1 MANRFFKVERDSPK
15 NAALAKEDRDSEI
28 QAEADL
34 PPVVARMV
42 VEIRSDGT
50 RTVARGALED
60 LQSGERVALQA
71 NAQSPVALAQ
81 ELTKTLLK
89 TPVLASTLAKQAMLD
104 MLPDA
109 VRDKATGRFRL
120 PTDKL
125 PFSRKN
131 KKRD

>member
-1 MANRFFKVERDSPK
+1 MGHRFFHVERGSKNEAGLEKVEQEGELS
-15 NAALAKEDRDSEI
+15 N
-28 QAEADL
+28 EADL

-60 LQSGERVALQA
+60 LVSGEKVALQA

-89 TPVLASTLAKQAMLD
+89 TPVSASPLAKQAVLD
-104 MLPDA
+104 LLPEA
-109 VRDKATGRFRL
+109 VRDKSTGRFRL
-120 PTDKL
+120 RPDML

-131 KKRD
+131 TPKK

>member
-1 MANRFFKVERDSPK
+1 MANRFFSTERESKK
-15 NAALAKEDRDSEI
+15 NSSLTQEDQKTEL

-60 LQSGERVALQA
+60 LQSGEKVALVA
-71 NAQSPVALAQ
+71 NAQSPLALAQ

-89 TPVLASTLAKQAMLD
+89 TPIFATSLAKQAMLD
-104 MLPDA
+104 MIPSA
-109 VRDKATGRFRL
+109 VRDKSTGKFRL
-120 PTDKL
+120 PTEKL